1 MQRTLLAFFINVI
14 LPVALAG
21 YSVCQS
27 EPAEKPLKDS
37 QCVVDISHF
46 ARTTQTSPEVI
57 RLQSA
62 LIDPDISVTQ
72 RLILELANRSV
83 GDMGF
88 SRPQLTESSTVTP
101 AQKREAI
108 FYRQYFD
115 GSECT
120 FYEPILLL
128 IQYSMNS
135 NPWPR
140 NMLSHFVRMTI
151 NSTATHAA
159 HLLHLLESALN
170 MLICSR

>member
-1 MQRTLLAFFINVI
+1 MQRTWLAFFINVI

-115 GSECT
+115 EFSGK
-120 FYEPILLL
+120 YLDIL
-128 IQYSMNS
+128 
-135 NPWPR
+135 
-140 NMLSHFVRMTI
+140 VG
-151 NSTATHAA
+151 
-159 HLLHLLESALN
+159 ALPQN
-170 MLICSR
+170 EA